1 MLKLILI
8 THILCSCLLI
18 IVILMNKGKGAEIGA
33 TFNTS
38 ENNLFGSKGSSSI
51 LNKIIVSMVLLS
63 LLTNISINLINTD
76 LKEKKNYPTIDVYKY
91 QEDLNNT
98 NKKI

>member
-8 THILCSCLLI
+8 THIICSCLLI

-33 TFNTS
+33 TFNSS

-51 LNKIIVSMVLLS
+51 LNKIIVSMALLS
-63 LLTNISINLINTD
+63 LVTNISINLINKD
-76 LKEKKNYPTIDVYKY
+76 IVDKKIYPTVDIYKY
-91 QEDLNNT
+91 QEDIS
-98 NKKI
+98 KKK